1 MYNFLNDR
9 EIGERRPFLR
19 TGVVSDLSVE
29 NKVVVRIFG
38 EEYPITGLDDP
49 TYISKIADL
58 VDARM
63 QEIAE
68 QSRTRARDKV
78 AILTA
83 LSLASE
89 LLEQTDRVG
98 KISAESETS
107 FDGLLAQ
114 LDGVLGTT

>member
-1 MYNFLNDR
+1 M
-9 EIGERRPFLR
+9 
-19 TGVVSDLSVE
+19 SDSSVE

-49 TYISKIADL
+49 AYISKVADF

-63 QEIAE
+63 QEIAR

-89 LLEQTDRVG
+89 LLEQSDKLEEV
-98 KISAESETS
+98 TS
-107 FDGLLAQ
+107 DSGTSVDGLLAQ
-114 LDGVLGTT
+114 LDRALCST